1 MSMTQIPKVWL
12 ASGLAVAILGLSATA
27 IAQGGAGP
35 DPAAKPAMAGQSG
48 EARPMGQMHHRAHRE
63 HRQAHQ
69 AERLDQLKAELR
81 LTPEQEP
88 AWRAFVA
95 RTTAPE
101 AVPNRTERMQDPDM
115 TTLERL
121 ARMEERHEAHTTALK
136 QRIEATRSFYAQL
149 SEEQKQLFD
158 RQVMGGIMRTGHHGG
173 QGGHRMPMGGQYRH

>member
-1 MSMTQIPKVWL
+1 MSMTKSTKVWL
-12 ASGLAVAILGLSATA
+12 ASGLAVAVLGLSATA

-35 DPAAKPAMAGQSG
+35 DPAARHAVAGQPG
-48 EARPMGQMHHRAHRE
+48 EARSMGHMHHHAHRE

-101 AVPNRTERMQDPDM
+101 AVPHRAERMQDPGM

-121 ARMEERHEAHTTALK
+121 ARMEERHEAHTNALK
-136 QRIEATRSFYAQL
+136 QRIDATRSFYAQL

-158 RQVMGGIMRTGHHGG
+158 RQGMGGMMRTGHHGG
-173 QGGHRMPMGGQYRH
+173 HGGYRMPMGGQHRH